1 MYSGLDPD
9 LSQSLTLQA
18 LRRVL
23 RQVQAW
29 ARVKAPEMAQ
39 VAWALA
45 LAGVWA
51 AVQVRAVAQAL
62 VGVVAQALVG
72 VVAGPVP
79 PCVYP
84 SPRAPQRALAFAAA
98 QAGPAAP
105 RHGRPVPRR

>member
-9 LSQSLTLQA
+9 LSQNLTLQ
-18 LRRVL
+18 V
-23 RQVQAW
+23 QVQVW
-29 ARVKAPEMAQ
+29 ALVKAPE
-39 VAWALA
+39 VLA
-45 LAGVWA
+45 LAWVGVWA
-51 AVQVRAVAQAL
+51 AVLAL
-62 VGVVAQALVG
+62 VRVVARAQEAA
-72 VVAGPVP
+72 VAGPVP